1 MICASAL
8 DTQVW
13 GFAVILPLLVSTLA
27 VVATGVSGLQ
37 LNKLYGHYRKQA
49 QRNKVYEF
57 RHRDGTGPQ
66 WDRAE
71 MLASTQSAVTIFLAQ
86 LVRCGASCICQLP
99 RSHFWHRT
107 RVDLFR
113 ASQQHKQY
121 FREIALHCVHC
132 VGANEADHRHFKY

>member
-1 MICASAL
+1 MQSDTARGNHYEYSTHTHTHAVIMICASAL

-13 GFAVILPLLVSTLA
+13 GVAVILPLLVSTLA

-86 LVRCGASCICQLP
+86 LVRCGASCI
-99 RSHFWHRT
+99 
-107 RVDLFR
+107 
-113 ASQQHKQY
+113 
-121 FREIALHCVHC
+121 
-132 VGANEADHRHFKY
+132 